1 MALFGGREEAWKFN
15 IELCEW
21 GEGKGVLKLW
31 TCYIFIQVIMGDILN
46 YYGNFVKQFQVWIF
60 VCNVFFFVSWLIPK

>member
-21 GEGKGVLKLW
+21 GKGKGVFKLW
-31 TCYIFIQVIMGDILN
+31 TCYILVQVLVGDIKLLWKFCETIPSLN
-46 YYGNFVKQFQVWIF
+46 LCMQY
-60 VCNVFFFVSWLIPK
+60 VFF